1 MNKYEIR
8 FWNRFADQEQR
19 FYVVADNKYIARHMF
34 LEVYDK
40 KAYCLPMEDVK
51 VYEYYEPY
59 FHTIDDIKKYG
70 ENLKYGI
77 KCAESH
83 IR

>member
-1 MNKYEIR
+1 
-8 FWNRFADQEQR
+8 
-19 FYVVADNKYIARHMF
+19 MF

-40 KAYCLPMEDVK
+40 EAYCLPMEDIK

-77 KCAESH
+77 KSH